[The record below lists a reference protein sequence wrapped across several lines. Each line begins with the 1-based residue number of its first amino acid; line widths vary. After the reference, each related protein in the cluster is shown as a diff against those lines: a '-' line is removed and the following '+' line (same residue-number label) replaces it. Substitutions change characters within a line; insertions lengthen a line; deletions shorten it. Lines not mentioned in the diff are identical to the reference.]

1 MYSKRYFI
9 YSQYNKSDSPGMSD
23 RPSVMSGT
31 LDSQASY
38 NDAFQ
43 MVPTAGKLFSGFGK
57 TINSLSENNQNYN
70 KM

>member
-1 MYSKRYFI
+1 
-9 YSQYNKSDSPGMSD
+9 MSD